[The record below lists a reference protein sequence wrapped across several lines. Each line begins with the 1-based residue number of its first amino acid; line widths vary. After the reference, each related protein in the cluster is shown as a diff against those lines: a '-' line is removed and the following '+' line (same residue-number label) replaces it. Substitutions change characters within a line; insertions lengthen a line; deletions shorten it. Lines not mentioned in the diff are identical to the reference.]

1 MVDHSKMLPEDR
13 DLLAEMGADLAAQT
27 ETLVTYLRRALQA
40 AAFSNRGSLS
50 PRRLPQIAVAEAE
63 SFLNFLST
71 LEADEVRAWGSEL
84 AQMGLSEMSV
94 LEMNA
99 ALSQFL
105 LDHVEVGSLPLLIR
119 SANLYL
125 SAFLEGF
132 VEALKIAILDEQEN
146 IRHALQQ
153 LMEKRNLQLG
163 TAIEVSRSIT
173 TTLDLEKLLLQVV
186 NLVQESF
193 GYYHVHIYTLAE
205 DDGYLLM
212 REGTG
217 EPGRIMK
224 ERGHKIEIGKGL
236 VGRVGEC
243 GEAVLVTDVSQSSQ
257 WMPNPLLP
265 ETKSELTVPLK
276 IGERVVGVLD
286 LQSDKLNGLSEED
299 LSLMIGLGDQ
309 IAVAIEN
316 ARLFEEA
323 QRTLADLQKAYKR
336 QERLSATIRALSTP
350 VIQVWDKVLVLPL
363 VGAIDSERATRIM
376 EDLLEGIVKHQAD
389 VVIIDVTGVPVVDTQ
404 VAHHLLQAIRAAGL
418 LGTRCL
424 LTGISS
430 DVAKTMVDLG
440 VGLSSVTTLS
450 NLQAGIQRALA
461 DMGVKIARAEGR

>member
-1 MVDHSKMLPEDR
+1 
-13 DLLAEMGADLAAQT
+13 EMGADLAAQT

-50 PRRLPQIAVAEAE
+50 PRRLPQIAEAEAE